1 MKELSPFDAA
11 ELAKDVYAVQNRSK
25 TNRLLDYL

>member
-1 MKELSPFDAA
+1 MKKLSPFAVVGFV
-11 ELAKDVYAVQNRSK
+11 KVVYAVQNRSK